1 MERTLSTA
9 PSRCVGPG
17 DTFRERP
24 RCRWGRDPEVGRCE
38 VTGAGDAQAHAERT
52 DGQKGCER
60 VRDVLQGRVDVLFDQ
75 VVRMATMV
83 EGAVGRSMD
92 SLKDR
97 DGTLARAVVEGD
109 DRIDALEVE
118 VEEQCLAILALDHP
132 VASDLRM
139 VTTALKIVTDLERI
153 ADYAANVARITLR
166 LEGQELMKPLVDIPR
181 MAEIDRSM
189 LRAAIQAFLH
199 RDVELA
205 YALVRDDDQVDAL
218 YNQVFR
224 DLLEQMIADP
234 RTEVV
239 GQATQ
244 LIMAARHLERIGDH
258 VINFAEWIIFMVT
271 GERKALN
278 N

>member
-1 MERTLSTA
+1 M
-9 PSRCVGPG
+9 P
-17 DTFRERP
+17 
-24 RCRWGRDPEVGRCE
+24 
-38 VTGAGDAQAHAERT
+38 
-52 DGQKGCER
+52 
-60 VRDVLQGRVDVLFDQ
+60 DVLKTRVDALFDQ

-83 EGAVGRSMD
+83 EDAVGRSME

-118 VEEQCLAILALDHP
+118 VEEHCLAILALDHP

-189 LRAAIQAFLH
+189 LRMAIRAFLH

-224 DLLEQMIADP
+224 DLLERMIADP